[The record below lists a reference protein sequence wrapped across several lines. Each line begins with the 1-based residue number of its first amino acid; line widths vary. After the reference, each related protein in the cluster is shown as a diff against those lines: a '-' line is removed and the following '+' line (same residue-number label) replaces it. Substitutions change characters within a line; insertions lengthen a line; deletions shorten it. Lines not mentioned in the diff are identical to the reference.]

1 MKILDEL
8 ASEFRSLPKPV
19 WRGQVAGALGMTIE
33 VVGLE
38 RVLAVGDECEVQT
51 RGGAHVVC
59 ETVGFR
65 GDRAILMATEDLHGI
80 AVGCS
85 VRFNE
90 TMATIRPCDGWLGR
104 IINAKAEPIDGQ
116 GPLPRGEFV
125 VPLMNTPP
133 NACAR
138 RPIGR
143 KIDTFIRALDTMA
156 PLCEGQRMG
165 IFAGSGVG
173 KSTLLSMLARRSS
186 ADVNVIGLIGERGRE
201 VNEFIVKN
209 LGEKGLARSVVVVA
223 TADEMPLMRRRAA
236 YLTMAIAEDQRK
248 RGRQVLCMVDSIT
261 RFAMAQREI
270 GLSAGEPPLAK
281 GYPPTVFS
289 ELPRLFERAG
299 PGMGG
304 QGDITGVFTVLVE
317 GDDHNEPIADA
328 VRGLL
333 DGHLVLSRSIAEQGR
348 YPAIDLVRSISRVLP
363 GAHSDWENAVR
374 LAARKSMATYQDREE
389 LIRMGAYRKGSDA
402 ETDKAVDQK
411 PKLDAF
417 FSQSEYE
424 ATPAAKGFDRLGT
437 IMGFENPD
445 AADTSEASYEPDDSR
460 VEIMEPEAGP
470 LGSTDL
476 QVGPIDGVSE
486 PGSA

>member
-8 ASEFRSLPKPV
+8 ASEFRSLPKPT

-38 RVLAVGDECEVQT
+38 RVLAVGDQCEVQT
-51 RGGAHVVC
+51 RSGAMVVC

-80 AVGCS
+80 SVGCGVNFS
-85 VRFNE
+85 E
-90 TMATIRPCDGWLGR
+90 TIASIRPCDGWLGR
-104 IINAKAEPIDGQ
+104 IIDAKGAPIDGK

-125 VPLMNTPP
+125 VPLINTPP

-143 KIDTFIRALDTMA
+143 KIETSIRALDTMA

-186 ADVNVIGLIGERGRE
+186 ADINVIGLIGERGRE
-201 VNEFIVKN
+201 VNEFIIKN
-209 LGEKGLARSVVVVA
+209 LGESGLARSVVVVA

-248 RGRQVLCMVDSIT
+248 RGRQVLCMIDSIT

-299 PGMGG
+299 PGMGT
-304 QGDITGVFTVLVE
+304 QGDITGIFTVLVE

-333 DGHLVLSRSIAEQGR
+333 DGHLVLSRSIGEQGR
-348 YPAIDLVRSISRVLP
+348 YPAIDLVRSISRTLP

-374 LAARKSMATYQDREE
+374 LAARKSMATYEDREE
-389 LIRMGAYRKGSDA
+389 LIRMGAYRQGSDP
-402 ETDKAVDQK
+402 ETDKAIDQQ
-411 PKLDAF
+411 PKLQAF
-417 FSQSEYE
+417 FAQGEFE
-424 ATPAAKGFDRLGT
+424 ATTATQSFERLSG
-437 IMGFENPD
+437 ILGIENPD
-445 AADTSEASYEPDDSR
+445 GPQMDMSSYEPDDAR

-470 LGSTDL
+470 T
-476 QVGPIDGVSE
+476 GPTALPTGAIDGESA
-486 PGSA
+486 PG